1 VLSIL
6 LDAVVQLQ
14 RRGTMGGTAAAQW
27 VRGDEGAGEATI
39 SFRAVCESLQ
49 IDAVGLARGLLRG
62 VEPSR
67 LKSRVLPPKRH
78 PARRRG
84 LDIGLQN
91 RPLLF
96 LWVTLIAALTRG
108 PWALRVV
115 VGATLMC
122 TVVGVGCL
130 VAP

>member
-1 VLSIL
+1 VLSLL

-14 RRGTMGGTAAAQW
+14 RHGTMSGAAAAQW
-27 VRGDEGAGEATI
+27 VRGDEGMGEATI

-49 IDAVGLARGLLRG
+49 IDAVELARGLLRG

-67 LKSRVLPPKRH
+67 LKSRVLLPKRH

-84 LDIGLQN
+84 LDVRLQN

-96 LWVTLIAALTRG
+96 LWLTLIAALTRG
-108 PWALRVV
+108 PWAVRVV

-122 TVVGVGCL
+122 AIAGVGCL